1 MLTPNSALQ
10 LPQTSFRPV
19 VTIYKEITCAPFESM
34 RATHNGLRGFLKNQ
48 AHLRQLMLFASFVR
62 NWKRSA
68 QAVRRTLEVFES
80 RMEQTS
86 GRMAASV
93 TMQKKD
99 SQSRRLLEL
108 REKVQTN
115 ERDWAVNIAR
125 GGETSGRPPG
135 NAATSLPRART
146 FEYPMPTSGS
156 DPGIREQLQHYGCGP
171 AWADWVRPSM
181 EIVAARKCGAA
192 FKA

>member
-1 MLTPNSALQ
+1 MALS
-10 LPQTSFRPV
+10 TAIFKG
-19 VTIYKEITCAPFESM
+19 TGAIYKEITCAPFESM

-68 QAVRRTLEVFES
+68 QAVRRTFEVFES

-115 ERDWAVNIAR
+115 ERDWAVAVNIAR

-146 FEYPMPTSGS
+146 
-156 DPGIREQLQHYGCGP
+156 
-171 AWADWVRPSM
+171 
-181 EIVAARKCGAA
+181 
-192 FKA
+192 